1 MTSFSPRPDTVNHTE
16 LTLYFISPFRYYLD
30 HQSNPSPVMGDSILY
45 QLHSARLD
53 STVKHPTMYE
63 EVFTSEHKMVRIYKV
78 KDVSEESREYCET
91 HRNLDGSGNYPP
103 ALKEILDSM
112 QAFDQKARPSD
123 GDGTGQRRKK
133 GRGVHAVTTVVPPKT
148 GSARGGAAQA
158 TQATHAEA
166 TADTA
171 TRPGT
176 AAPASTDAYDEAMDE
191 FE

>member
-1 MTSFSPRPDTVNHTE
+1 M
-16 LTLYFISPFRYYLD
+16 
-30 HQSNPSPVMGDSILY
+30 
-45 QLHSARLD
+45 
-53 STVKHPTMYE
+53 
-63 EVFTSEHKMVRIYKV
+63 
-78 KDVSEESREYCET
+78 
-91 HRNLDGSGNYPP
+91 
-103 ALKEILDSM
+103 ILDSM

-133 GRGVHAVTTVVPPKT
+133 GTSGGHAASSAVVPPKT
-148 GSARGGAAQA
+148 GSGGGEAAQA